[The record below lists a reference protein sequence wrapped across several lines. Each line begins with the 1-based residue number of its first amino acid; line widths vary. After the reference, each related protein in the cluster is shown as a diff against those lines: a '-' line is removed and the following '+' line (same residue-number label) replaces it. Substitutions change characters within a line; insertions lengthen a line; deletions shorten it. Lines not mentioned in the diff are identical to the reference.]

1 MSEFLTIGEPLVVFA
16 AQEVDTKL
24 ADATHFQK
32 FLAGA
37 ELNVAVGVSRLG
49 HASQYVSQVGQDPFG
64 EFIINAI
71 QANNIATDNITT
83 TPDAWTGYQLKE
95 KVSSGDPNTFY
106 FRKNSAAAQ
115 LTPVAIDNIDFT
127 GLKHIHL
134 SGIFPALS
142 NNSRA
147 AFQRLIDKAREQ
159 NITTTF
165 DPNLRPALWASEAEM
180 IATINDF
187 AGQADIVMPGINE
200 GQILLGSTDPN
211 TIADFYL
218 AKGAKLVIVKVGAEG
233 AFAKTKTRSYFVP
246 GFAVKQVVDTVGAG
260 DGFAVGFITARLEGL
275 SIEAALQRGNAIGAL
290 AVQHPGDNDGYP
302 TAVELQ
308 RFLDQSTTLEV
319 AE

>member
-16 AQEVDTKL
+16 AQELDTPL
-24 ADATHFQK
+24 ADATQFHK

-49 HASQYVSQVGQDPFG
+49 HSSQYVTQVGQDPFG

-71 QANNIATDNITT
+71 QANKIATDNITT
-83 TPDAWTGYQLKE
+83 TPKAWTGYQLKE

-115 LTPVAIDNIDFT
+115 LTATAIDNIDFT
-127 GLKHIHL
+127 GIKHIHL

-142 NNSRA
+142 SSSRA
-147 AFQRLIDKAREQ
+147 AFQRLITKAHELQ
-159 NITTTF
+159 ITTTF

-180 IATINDF
+180 VATINDF

-211 TIADFYL
+211 VIADFYL
-218 AKGAKLVIVKVGAEG
+218 AKGAKLVIVKVGAKG

-246 GFAVKQVVDTVGAG
+246 GFKVANVVDTVGAG

-302 TAVELQ
+302 TADKLQ
-308 RFLDQSTTLEV
+308 HFLTQSTLTKV